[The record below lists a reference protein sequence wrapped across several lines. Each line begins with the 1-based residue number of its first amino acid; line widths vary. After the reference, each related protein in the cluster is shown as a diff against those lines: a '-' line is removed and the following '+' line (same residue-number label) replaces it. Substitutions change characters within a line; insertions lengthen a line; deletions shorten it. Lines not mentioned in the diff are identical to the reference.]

1 MNTKTVFI
9 TFITTLDFNKI
20 LVRLQTY
27 ARTGFMTHPSK
38 YRNFIFYN
46 RLKMSDFHNSLKT
59 LSGIG
64 VRAILNK
71 QSKNCVIKIKITVL
85 DIINKLKK
93 RQKSNFCNFYFN
105 LV

>member
-9 TFITTLDFNKI
+9 TFITTFDFNKI
-20 LVRLQTY
+20 LIRLQTY
-27 ARTGFMTHPSK
+27 AKTGFMTHPTK
-38 YRNFIFYN
+38 YRNISFYN

-59 LSGIG
+59 LTGIG

-71 QSKNCVIKIKITVL
+71 QSKNCVIKIKISVL
-85 DIINKLKK
+85 YFINKGKK
-93 RQKSNFCNFYFN
+93 RQKTNFYNFYFN